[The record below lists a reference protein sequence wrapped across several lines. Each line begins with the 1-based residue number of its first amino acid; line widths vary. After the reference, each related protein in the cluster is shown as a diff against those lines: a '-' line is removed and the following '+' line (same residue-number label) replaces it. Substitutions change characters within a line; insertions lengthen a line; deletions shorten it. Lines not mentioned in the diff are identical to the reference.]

1 MVSPSNG
8 QGYDTFIFGQY
19 FSVMTEGSPAATQAT
34 LEVIAMIAQLSDST
48 AISRSNEDQVV
59 PARRA
64 YDAITSVEQQALVTN
79 YSRLTDAESIIAY
92 LKLNQGGGEET
103 PEPGTQPSAVET
115 FFKNNMVGLIIAAVL
130 LVAVIGLTTWV
141 ILLKKNTKKSND

>member
-1 MVSPSNG
+1 
-8 QGYDTFIFGQY
+8 
-19 FSVMTEGSPAATQAT
+19 MTEGSPAATQAT
-34 LEVIAMIAQLSDST
+34 LEVIAMIAQLPDST
-48 AISRSNEDQVV
+48 AITLSNEDQVV
-59 PARRA
+59 AARRA

>member
-1 MVSPSNG
+1 
-8 QGYDTFIFGQY
+8 
-19 FSVMTEGSPAATQAT
+19 MTEGSPAATQAT
-34 LEVIAMIAQLSDST
+34 LEVIAMIAQLPDST
-48 AISRSNEDQVV
+48 AITLSNEDQVV
-59 PARRA
+59 AARRA

-141 ILLKKNTKKSND
+141 ILLKKNNKKSND